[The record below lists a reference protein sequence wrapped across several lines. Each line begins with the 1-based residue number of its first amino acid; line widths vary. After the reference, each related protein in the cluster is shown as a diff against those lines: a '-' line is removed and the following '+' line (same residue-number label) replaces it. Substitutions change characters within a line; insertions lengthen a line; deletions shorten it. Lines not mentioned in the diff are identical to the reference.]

1 MTRHVSTENLAR
13 FRADDL
19 SPARSRR
26 VAAHLRNCARCRET
40 SDALARVPSLLAAV
54 QVPPMPAHLAARI
67 ETALAA
73 ESAHRAA
80 GAPSPAAPSPA
91 GTPER
96 PARRAGARRR
106 HRRPAI
112 LSAPALR
119 VLAVAGAA
127 VVLVGGGVELLSHA
141 TGSSSTAD
149 GSGSGTTSGSAP
161 AAGRH
166 AAGQVA
172 RPRGTSGGN
181 FNSMN
186 GPIQY
191 QRDGRTTVITP
202 VRTGTNY
209 RSARL
214 TQQVSGVIA
223 AHRAHA
229 SSAVPAATANSG
241 TAATPP
247 TPPRTLSGC
256 VSRIAAGRTVLLVDV
271 ARFDH
276 QAATIIVIARQGASA
291 AQVWVVRPG
300 CSATAS
306 DILAHRA
313 LSGH

>member
-13 FRADDL
+13 FRAGDL

-26 VAAHLRNCARCRET
+26 VAAHLRNCDRCRET

-54 QVPPMPAHLAARI
+54 EVPPMPAHLAARI

-91 GTPER
+91 GARSAPKR

-106 HRRPAI
+106 HRRPVI

-119 VLAVAGAA
+119 VLAGVGAA

-141 TGSSSTAD
+141 TGASSSA
-149 GSGSGTTSGSAP
+149 GSSSGSGTVSGNA

-166 AAGQVA
+166 AASPVA
-172 RPRGTSGGN
+172 PPRATSGGT
-181 FNSMN
+181 FNGAN
-186 GPIQY
+186 GGIQY
-191 QRDGRTTVITP
+191 QHDGRTSVITP
-202 VRTGTNY
+202 VQSGTSY

-214 TQQVSGVIA
+214 TQQVSSVIA
-223 AHRAHA
+223 AHGAQFR
-229 SSAVPAATANSG
+229 SAVPAATPNSS
-241 TAATPP
+241 PI
-247 TPPRTLSGC
+247 TPPRPLSGC

-276 QAATIIVIARQGASA
+276 KPATIIVTARQGAAA
-291 AQVWVVRPG
+291 AQVWVVGPG
-300 CSATAS
+300 CSASAR
-306 DILAHRA
+306 DVLAHRA
-313 LSGH
+313 LPGH

>member
-13 FRADDL
+13 FRAGDL

-54 QVPPMPAHLAARI
+54 EVPPMPAHLAARI

-80 GAPSPAAPSPA
+80 GAPSPASA
-91 GTPER
+91 PER
-96 PARRAGARRR
+96 PARHSAARRK
-106 HRRPAI
+106 HRRPVI

-141 TGSSSTAD
+141 TGASSGTSSGSSSASRSD
-149 GSGSGTTSGSAP
+149 AAP
-161 AAGRH
+161 AAGHR
-166 AAGQVA
+166 AAG
-172 RPRGTSGGN
+172 PRASSGRN
-181 FNSMN
+181 FNGMT

-191 QRDGRTTVITP
+191 QHDGRPTVITP
-202 VRTGTNY
+202 VQTGTNY

-214 TQQVSGVIA
+214 TQQVSSVIA
-223 AHRAHA
+223 AHRGQF
-229 SSAVPAATANSG
+229 SSAVPAVTPNSG
-241 TAATPP
+241 TAA
-247 TPPRTLSGC
+247 PPRTLSGC

-276 QAATIIVIARQGASA
+276 KPATIIVTARQGASA
-291 AQVWVVRPG
+291 AQVWVVGLG

-306 DILAHRA
+306 DVLAHRA